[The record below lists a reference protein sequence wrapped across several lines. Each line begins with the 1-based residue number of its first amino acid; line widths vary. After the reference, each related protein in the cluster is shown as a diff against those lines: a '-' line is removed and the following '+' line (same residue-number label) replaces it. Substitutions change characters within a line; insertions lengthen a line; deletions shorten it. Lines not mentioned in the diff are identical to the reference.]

1 MKSKHAVLDVVDKQG
16 RLLSISWIYK
26 FLDVI
31 QLLPKLNCFEIVL
44 TYDSSSFKSIAGVIV

>member
-1 MKSKHAVLDVVDKQG
+1 MKSKHAILDVVDKQG

-31 QLLPKLNCFEIVL
+31 QLLPKIKLFRNSTHL
-44 TYDSSSFKSIAGVIV
+44 